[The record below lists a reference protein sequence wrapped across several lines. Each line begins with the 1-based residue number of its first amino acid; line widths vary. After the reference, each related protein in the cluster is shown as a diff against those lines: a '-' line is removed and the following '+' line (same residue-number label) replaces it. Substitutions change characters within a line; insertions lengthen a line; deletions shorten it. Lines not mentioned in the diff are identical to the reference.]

1 MLTLWQID
9 ALWLTQFPLK
19 KRACKYFFFSWRF
32 GVTLNIK
39 VAAPKLKDFIYSC
52 GLEMVMTRGHLK
64 SLTCIKPR
72 AKLKKF
78 ASSTSPYRVRF
89 GDSSESLRLIS
100 SKLSYGRALPAI
112 CFRRNKDH
120 NYSRSEKKT
129 CMGKI
134 TRISPLTALWW
145 SSNRHARTRVAWQ
158 PFWSAGPSLLCLRKW
173 RSSLCTLHR
182 AGWRQQCVRH
192 GRHGDLKRAPAR
204 SVRTAGAW
212 WGLDK
217 TKVK

>member
-1 MLTLWQID
+1 MTYPLWGKNSWEIKIAVPHATLARTAMDANTNAPDSLFSPISLPAKAID
-9 ALWLTQFPLK
+9 
-19 KRACKYFFFSWRF
+19 
-32 GVTLNIK
+32 VTYITEPPHPTRIAAQRQREVSASTTK
-39 VAAPKLKDFIYSC
+39 EAAPKLKDFIYSC

-120 NYSRSEKKT
+120 N
-129 CMGKI
+129 
-134 TRISPLTALWW
+134 
-145 SSNRHARTRVAWQ
+145 
-158 PFWSAGPSLLCLRKW
+158 
-173 RSSLCTLHR
+173 
-182 AGWRQQCVRH
+182 
-192 GRHGDLKRAPAR
+192 
-204 SVRTAGAW
+204 
-212 WGLDK
+212 
-217 TKVK
+217 